1 MQMPRTIVV
10 PLDGSKLSES
20 ALPLAADLAT
30 HLGAKVDLLSSGW
43 GSTTAELTEYLEAKG
58 TELEPG
64 TWSTTVAADTFPATA
79 IATAVDDV
87 ETGAV
92 VVMATHG
99 RSGIGKA
106 LLGSVAE
113 DVLKTIDRPVLLV
126 GRSAGSVT
134 TLDHRILIVSTDGS
148 ETSVSIVDDAIAWA
162 AALQMSVRVVSVTR
176 ADGSAV
182 GVADDEPVV
191 ERLEAVAGRFRAA
204 GLEAQVER
212 VEAGDAATGLADLA
226 RRLPAAMIAM
236 ATHGRTGMARTAL
249 GSTAMKV
256 VRDAP
261 CPVLVHRPES

>member
-10 PLDGSKLSES
+10 PLDGSALSES

-30 HLGAKVDLLSSGW
+30 HLGATVNLLSSGW
-43 GSTTAELTEYLEAKG
+43 GSTTAELADYLESKG
-58 TELEPG
+58 AEVG
-64 TWSTTVAADTFPATA
+64 GATWSRTIAADTFPATA
-79 IATAVDDV
+79 IATAVADPDAR
-87 ETGAV
+87 AV

-99 RSGIGKA
+99 RSGLGKA

-113 DVLKTIDRPVLLV
+113 DVLKTTDRPVLLI
-126 GRSAGSVT
+126 GRSAGSVV
-134 TLDHRILIVSTDGS
+134 TLDHRILVVSTDGS

-162 AALQMSVRVVSVTR
+162 TALKMSVRVVSVTR

-182 GVADDEPVV
+182 GSTDGEPVLD
-191 ERLEAVAGRFRAA
+191 RLEALGARVRAA
-204 GLEAQVER
+204 GLEVHVER
-212 VEAGDAATGLADLA
+212 VDAGDAATALVDLA

-261 CPVLVHRPES
+261 CPVLVHRPEG